1 MPEAKK
7 PRQVKPTKPVVELYL
22 QNKEGRVFIATSV
35 LLKQAKKGKFG
46 LTRIT
51 KSVYDEA
58 LENGGMTAAIED
70 MSEDDL

>member
-7 PRQVKPTKPVVELYL
+7 PRQVKPVKPVVELYM
-22 QNKEGRVFIATSV
+22 QNGEGRVFVATPV

-51 KSVYDEA
+51 KSVFDEA
-58 LENGGMTAAIED
+58 LKNGGMTAALED